1 MVSKPPS
8 PQSPYPK
15 KQTAASLIPE
25 EEDMDFN
32 SIGVV
37 CVCELN
43 SEEAKATAGTKS
55 KVTEDKSKFRI
66 IILPTFKVKVHI

>member
-1 MVSKPPS
+1 MG
-8 PQSPYPK
+8 
-15 KQTAASLIPE
+15 
-25 EEDMDFN
+25 FN

-37 CVCELN
+37 CVCGFEEK
-43 SEEAKATAGTKS
+43 SEAAMLTAGTKS

>member
-1 MVSKPPS
+1 MG
-8 PQSPYPK
+8 
-15 KQTAASLIPE
+15 
-25 EEDMDFN
+25 FN